1 MEQINTIFSHC
12 VLFRTHE
19 FVYLRCRSAFCRV
32 ANLNYKYPNIDRI
45 EHLSAPL
52 MMMHGDSDIKINA
65 SHSHRLFLKATNSPD
80 TTGGTLNDI
89 NTAMHFYG
97 VNIKRALPQPQAASA
112 AGLANGASQHITF
125 TCSYPVERHEIRNVG
140 HNEVYSSR
148 EWLTLLPSFVSRA
161 ELYAVEQNGNC

>member
-1 MEQINTIFSHC
+1 MWAF
-12 VLFRTHE
+12 LL
-19 FVYLRCRSAFCRV
+19 YLRAFYCRV
-32 ANLNYKYPNIDRI
+32 SNLHYKYPNIDRI

-52 MMMHGDSDIKINA
+52 MMMHGDKDIKINA
-65 SHSHRLFLKATNSPD
+65 THSHRLFLKATNSPD
-80 TTGGTLNDI
+80 TTDGTLNSI

-97 VNIKRALPQPQAASA
+97 VNIKRALPQPPSASVT
-112 AGLANGASQHITF
+112 GFANKASQNITL
-125 TCSYPVERHEIRNVG
+125 TCSYTVERHEIRNVG